1 MADDPDF
8 RFNETGLDR
17 ALQLL
22 GGYLQRTQ
30 ERAATPRP
38 GGLGVP
44 DALPIEGVG
53 AEQALETLAD
63 AVLNGAAA
71 LGSAGFVAHMDPPT
85 PWMTWAAVQWAAALN
100 QNLLHPDTAP
110 IARDVERGV
119 IRWLAPYFGM
129 DGGHL
134 VPGSTIA
141 NITALWA
148 ARELRGVTQV
158 VCSSAAHLSVG
169 KAANL
174 LGLPVRVVPC
184 DPDQTLRVAELGD
197 LRRAALVLTAGTVAS
212 GAVDA
217 LDAGKDAA
225 WRHIDAA
232 WAGPL
237 RLSAAHAHIL
247 DRLEGADSVSVSAH
261 KWLFQPKECAMVLF
275 ADSEAA
281 HRSISYG
288 GSGYLAVPNVGMLGS
303 HGASA
308 LPLLVTLS
316 AWGERGV
323 AARIDRCMTIAAELA
338 ARVADDDRLELFRPP
353 TTGVV
358 LWRPRGRSLERV
370 RGELRRSFV
379 SIAEVNGER
388 WFRSVAAN
396 PLADPHLLVDETLR
410 LL

>member
-1 MADDPDF
+1 M
-8 RFNETGLDR
+8 
-17 ALQLL
+17 
-22 GGYLQRTQ
+22 
-30 ERAATPRP
+30 
-38 GGLGVP
+38 
-44 DALPIEGVG
+44 
-53 AEQALETLAD
+53 
-63 AVLNGAAA
+63 LNGAAA

-85 PWMTWAAVQWAAALN
+85 PWMTWAAVQWAAVLN

-110 IARDVERGV
+110 VARDVERVV

-148 ARELRGVTQV
+148 ARELRGVTEV
-158 VCSSAAHLSVG
+158 VASSAAHLSVR

-184 DPDQTLRVAELGD
+184 DRDQKLRVAELGD
-197 LRRAALVLTAGTVAS
+197 LRGAALVLTAGAVAS

-217 LDAGKDAA
+217 LDAGEDAA

-237 RLSAAHAHIL
+237 RLSGAHAHVL
-247 DRLEGADSVSVSAH
+247 HRLESADSVSVSAH

-288 GSGYLAVPNVGMLGS
+288 GAGYLAVQNVGMLGS

-308 LPLLVTLS
+308 LPLLVS
-316 AWGERGV
+316 AACVGERGV
-323 AARIDRCMTIAAELA
+323 AARIDRA
-338 ARVADDDRLELFRPP
+338 
-353 TTGVV
+353 
-358 LWRPRGRSLERV
+358 
-370 RGELRRSFV
+370 
-379 SIAEVNGER
+379 
-388 WFRSVAAN
+388 
-396 PLADPHLLVDETLR
+396 
-410 LL
+410 